1 MLVPLATAA
10 GTSPTSKLDLMDT
23 LCRLIV
29 EHANEFDFPAFRIEV
44 RPDGD
49 SALDFGD
56 GLFGTFLP
64 TRETTNSALDVH
76 HQELLYHASAAMNL
90 AGLASVIYW
99 GYATFGD
106 NFARNK
112 VHWFLHGN
120 KKSPPVNRDEAKQ
133 RVNDA
138 QASIRQRRYGA
149 ALGHIGHLP
158 QLGRTPF
165 ASKVVAFLA
174 AGDAGVYDNRIMKG
188 LAEHPVLRGSDM
200 FKECQKG
207 VGATSSP
214 TIQKRYNVWCNALQ
228 ALAEKTNRTGRVR
241 TLRPL
246 DVERT
251 IFAALK
257 EPVGIIR
264 DQRIPWL

>member
-1 MLVPLATAA
+1 
-10 GTSPTSKLDLMDT
+10 
-23 LCRLIV
+23 
-29 EHANEFDFPAFRIEV
+29 
-44 RPDGD
+44 
-49 SALDFGD
+49 
-56 GLFGTFLP
+56 
-64 TRETTNSALDVH
+64 
-76 HQELLYHASAAMNL
+76 MNL

-188 LAEHPVLRGSDM
+188 LTEHPVLRAVSTSVRQSVSEFTEAPPRARSG
-200 FKECQKG
+200 KG
-207 VGATSSP
+207 P
-214 TIQKRYNVWCNALQ
+214 
-228 ALAEKTNRTGRVR
+228 GRREAVAVC
-241 TLRPL
+241 L
-246 DVERT
+246 
-251 IFAALK
+251 
-257 EPVGIIR
+257 
-264 DQRIPWL
+264 